1 MHASSATETYTLS
14 LHDAL
19 PIYQDVALAAGD
31 VGGRIGVRGIGEQVV
46 GALARVPTFL
56 GALDRQLLLVCAH
69 LEGHALAAQ
78 VIRMDVVGVAG
89 FDGVGDASLE
99 VGAHRDRKSVV

>member
-56 GALDRQLLLVCAH
+56 
-69 LEGHALAAQ
+69 
-78 VIRMDVVGVAG
+78 
-89 FDGVGDASLE
+89 
-99 VGAHRDRKSVV
+99 DRKSTRLNSSHVAISYADFCLQKKRLPNSPRTPPRLLMLMGQRVWASA